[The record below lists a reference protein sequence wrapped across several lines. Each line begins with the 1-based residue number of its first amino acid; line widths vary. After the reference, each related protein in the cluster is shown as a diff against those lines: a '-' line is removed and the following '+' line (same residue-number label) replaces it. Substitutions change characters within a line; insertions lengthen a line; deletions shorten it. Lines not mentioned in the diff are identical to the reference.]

1 MLAALGSIG
10 ETQPFAGPGLSQSGG
25 NS

>member
-1 MLAALGSIG
+1 MLAALGSVG
-10 ETQPFAGPGLSQSGG
+10 ETQPSAGPGLSQSGG